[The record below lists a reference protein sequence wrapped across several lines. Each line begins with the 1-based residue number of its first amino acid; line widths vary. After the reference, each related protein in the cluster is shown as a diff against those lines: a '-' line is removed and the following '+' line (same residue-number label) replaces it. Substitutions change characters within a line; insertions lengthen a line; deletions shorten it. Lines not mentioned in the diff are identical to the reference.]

1 MQEHERPEYGQ
12 KNEPVI
18 KTAKE
23 FFLTGSE
30 MIEANHFVAG
40 RQICQSSDSYKELQK
55 VWNDDIDLRERFII
69 LYLNKQNKVHGFYTV
84 SIGGVDGTVIDYKLC
99 ILPAL
104 RSMSSGMILAHN
116 HPSNNLRPSQADIK
130 VTKKIKEAAK
140 FFDIAV
146 LDHIIM
152 TPDEGYYSFADE
164 GML

>member
-30 MIEANHFVAG
+30 MIAANHFVAG

-55 VWNDDIDLRERFII
+55 IWNEDIDLRERFIV

-84 SIGGVDGTVIDYKLC
+84 SIGGIDGTVVDVKMC

-116 HPSNNLRPSQADIK
+116 HPSNNLRPSGADKQI
-130 VTKKIKEAAK
+130 TKKIKEAAK
-140 FFDIAV
+140 FFDIVV

>member
-30 MIEANHFVAG
+30 MIAANHFEAG

-55 VWNDDIDLRERFII
+55 VWNEDIDLRERFII

-140 FFDIAV
+140 LFDIAV

-164 GML
+164 GIL

>member
-23 FFLTGSE
+23 FFLTGNE
-30 MIEANHFVAG
+30 MIAANHFVAG

-55 VWNDDIDLRERFII
+55 IWNEDIDLRERFIV

-84 SIGGVDGTVIDYKLC
+84 SIGGIDGTVVDVKMC

-140 FFDIAV
+140 FFDIAL

-152 TPDEGYYSFADE
+152 TPDSGYFSFADE
-164 GML
+164 GMI